1 MNLEKRIS
9 TICRL
14 GKALNPSNPEINDVA
29 ALAYAN
35 NKWFTRENTLLMLE
49 SICNNF
55 LNERKI
61 YQWLSKYAPIDP
73 ASPKTVGLIMA
84 GNIPL
89 VGFHDLLC
97 VMLSGHK
104 ALIKLSSKD
113 SILLPWVLEKL
124 FETDASWR
132 SRISTGELLNG
143 MEAAIATGSNNSSR
157 YFNYYFAKYPHII
170 RKNRGSVAVLTG
182 NESKEDLQQL
192 GTDIFSYFGL
202 GCRNVSKLMVPKD
215 YSFDFFFES
224 IETFHKVI
232 EHNKYKNNF
241 DYNLTLLMM
250 NKEPHYNNNFLM
262 LREDERIVSPVA
274 MLHYERYTDQQNLE
288 EKLLRQQQEIQC
300 IAGENYI
307 PFGKTQSP
315 ELWDY
320 ADNIDTME
328 FLSSLS

>member
-9 TICRL
+9 SVCQLKNTVDSAHAETL
-14 GKALNPSNPEINDVA
+14 EIA
-29 ALAYAN
+29 ELAYVN
-35 NKWFTRENTLLMLE
+35 NKWFTQENTLQMMRNIHEQFLE
-49 SICNNF
+49 EEK
-55 LNERKI
+55 LRL
-61 YQWLSKYAPIDP
+61 WLSKYRLKEP
-73 ASPKTVGLIMA
+73 ASPQTVGLIMA

-97 VMLSGHK
+97 VLLSGHK

-113 SILLPWVLEKL
+113 NILLPWLLEKL
-124 FETDASWR
+124 FETDDSWR
-132 SRISTGELLNG
+132 SKITFGELLNG

-182 NESKEDLQQL
+182 NESKKALQQL
-192 GTDIFSYFGL
+192 GSDIFSYFGL
-202 GCRNVSKLMVPKD
+202 GCRNVSKLMVPQD
-215 YSFDFFFES
+215 YTFDFFFES
-224 IETFHKVI
+224 IEPFHKVI
-232 EHNKYKNNF
+232 DHSKYKNNF

-250 NKEPHYNNNFLM
+250 NKEPHFNNNFLM

-274 MLHYERYTDQQNLE
+274 MLHYERYTNKQNLE
-288 EKLLRQQQEIQC
+288 EKLAVSEHEIQC
-300 IAGENYI
+300 ITGEKYI

-320 ADNIDTME
+320 ADNIDTIK